1 MRTAIGRQQL
11 GMGALLDD
19 PAGVQHDDTVG
30 VLHGGQAVRDDQRGA
45 TAHQA
50 FQRGLNLTLGLVVQ
64 GRGGLV
70 QDQDGRVLDQGARDR
85 QALALAAG
93 QARGVLA
100 HLGLQAVGQA
110 LDEFQQVG
118 GGERVADLLLARLAQ
133 RAVADVGGDGVV
145 EQHHVLADQRQMR
158 AQAAQR
164 QVVDG
169 HVVDQD
175 GSGLGQHEAR
185 QHVHQRG
192 LAAARA
198 AHQRHGLAGLDGEG
212 HVVQR
217 VAVGVGEAMADA
229 SEFHA
234 AAHRLGQRAR
244 ALVDFRLLVDQREHA
259 FGGHQHLLHAGGDVG
274 QALDGIENLRQG
286 GRERGEAA
294 HGQGNR
300 YWPG

>member
-1 MRTAIGRQQL
+1 
-11 GMGALLDD
+11 MGAFLI
-19 PAGVQHDDTVG
+19 
-30 VLHGGQAVRDDQRGA
+30 R
-45 TAHQA
+45 
-50 FQRGLNLTLGLVVQ
+50 
-64 GRGGLV
+64 
-70 QDQDGRVLDQGARDR
+70 ARDR

-259 FGGHQHLLHAGGDVG
+259 FGGHQHLLHAGGHVG

-286 GRERGEAA
+286 GHERGEAA
-294 HGQGNR
+294 HGQEPLLAWLRATAITAPTEIEMQTWVNGVSAASAVVVR
-300 YWPG
+300 MAKRRSLPLTKAKRPRSTS